1 MTEIRERWSRLLALV
16 RTRHRDAAA
25 LRVVVVAC
33 AATLCASPVF
43 GQVRASY
50 LYTLSNF
57 SGLLPY
63 SWVRVSV
70 DQDRDET
77 YVISGNLVR
86 IFNPSGMEVFSF
98 GDDLDLG
105 QILDAAVDSNGDII
119 LLSYKDS
126 RSLLTRCNFRGLPVG
141 SIETTNLPAGLV
153 FGANRMVY
161 RNGLFYFASTADASV
176 IIMDPSGAFR
186 QRIELLPLVDAED
199 QPKSGAE
206 VVGFAVDQEGNIY
219 FTVPVLF
226 KVYKLQPD
234 GKLLSFGRSGSAAGR
249 FGVVAGITSDSRGNL
264 LVVDKLKCVVMAFDK
279 DFRFLAEF
287 GYRGFRP
294 ENLIVP
300 DDIAIDRRD
309 RIYVTQGRKRG
320 ISVFALS
327 QD

>member
-126 RSLLTRCNFRGLPVG
+126 RSLLTR
-141 SIETTNLPAGLV
+141 A
-153 FGANRMVY
+153 
-161 RNGLFYFASTADASV
+161 
-176 IIMDPSGAFR
+176 
-186 QRIELLPLVDAED
+186 
-199 QPKSGAE
+199 
-206 VVGFAVDQEGNIY
+206 
-219 FTVPVLF
+219 
-226 KVYKLQPD
+226 
-234 GKLLSFGRSGSAAGR
+234 
-249 FGVVAGITSDSRGNL
+249 
-264 LVVDKLKCVVMAFDK
+264 
-279 DFRFLAEF
+279 
-287 GYRGFRP
+287 
-294 ENLIVP
+294 
-300 DDIAIDRRD
+300 
-309 RIYVTQGRKRG
+309 
-320 ISVFALS
+320 
-327 QD
+327 